1 MLKQTQSEM
10 IWNEVLECIRDASS
24 TENTRAIQD
33 SESLVA
39 KEQKNMIKILI
50 AQGWSKNEIIYEM
63 QRVFGQDV
71 LIYPK
76 KLDDHRSFLSKVLPL
91 ATTTFIIGGAF
102 VFRRMINLRKV
113 QIEAIKAA
121 AEAEKPNRV
130 KQFEQVVQSQL

>member
-1 MLKQTQSEM
+1 
-10 IWNEVLECIRDASS
+10 
-24 TENTRAIQD
+24 
-33 SESLVA
+33 
-39 KEQKNMIKILI
+39 MIKILI

-76 KLDDHRSFLSKVLPL
+76 KLDDHRSFFSKVLPL

-102 VFRRMINLRKV
+102 VFKRMINLRKV

-121 AEAEKPNRV
+121 AEADKPNRV
-130 KQFEQVVQSQL
+130 KQFEQVVQSQQ